1 MSSSSSSQEMEIE
14 SNDSK
19 NIFSVKSHSKSLSSE
34 ERRDSKTRLVELSSS
49 ETEKESNI
57 SKSNR
62 KRSHSRSFSPER
74 RNLKK
79 RLVELSD
86 TEVIIPDIRKKD
98 VPENPKCKICGKSF
112 SMWSKLMD
120 HVHSVHNTTKKL
132 CYQCGTYIHK
142 DMIEKHVQEVHE
154 VQQNQKVITRIF

>member
-1 MSSSSSSQEMEIE
+1 MSSSSQEMEIE

-34 ERRDSKTRLVELSSS
+34 EKRYLKTRLVELSSS

-57 SKSNR
+57 SKTNR
-62 KRSHSRSFSPER
+62 KRSQSRSVSGER
-74 RNLKK
+74 RSLKK

-98 VPENPKCKICGKSF
+98 VSENPKCKICGKSF
-112 SMWSKLMD
+112 SFWSLMMD
-120 HVHSVHNTTKKL
+120 HVNSVHTTKKL
-132 CYQCGTYIHK
+132 
-142 DMIEKHVQEVHE
+142 
-154 VQQNQKVITRIF
+154 KVIT